1 MENVSFGS
9 RLKNLRNEKNL
20 TQKELSDLLH
30 VSRSNI
36 SKYEQDSQFPDLSTL
51 HQICDIF
58 NVSMDYLLCKADYR
72 NVDELID
79 ETAEQ
84 LIHAFEKAGIRK
96 EEINLEILDKVLDI
110 YKIINR

>member
-1 MENVSFGS
+1 MGNVSFGS
-9 RLKNLRNEKNL
+9 RLKNLRIEKNL

-36 SKYEQDSQFPDLSTL
+36 SKYEQDSQFPDLRTL

-58 NVSMDYLLCKADYR
+58 NVSMDYILCKANYR

-84 LIHAFEKAGIRK
+84 LIRAFEKAGIPK
-96 EEINLEILDKVLDI
+96 EEINLEVLDKVLDI